1 MELLALNLRLL
12 LCPVQSYLN
21 TFLLSFN
28 FSELSGQFLGFP
40 LYHPESLHGNNASA
54 LLDLHHSIRAVHY
67 LLGHMQGLDNLSR
80 KKKYEG

>member
-1 MELLALNLRLL
+1 MELLALSLRLL
-12 LCPVQSYLN
+12 LFPFQSYLN

-28 FSELSGQFLGFP
+28 FSELSGQLLGFP
-40 LYHPESLHGNNASA
+40 LCRPESLHGSNASS
-54 LLDLHHSIRAVHY
+54 LLVLHHLIRVVHY